1 MRRIFVDTGA
11 WDAIADRGDKNHK
24 AALRFRDEIAGK
36 CHLVSTNYVLDE
48 LYTLL
53 LINVGFRKILEFK
66 QHIDVLIR
74 EYILEIIWIT
84 DWFAKRA
91 WEVFERFNMDKQW
104 SFTDCTS
111 YAVMNEMEISEVFA
125 FDHHF
130 DQMKFIL
137 KP

>member
-24 AALRFRDEIAGK
+24 AALRFRE
-36 CHLVSTNYVLDE
+36 
-48 LYTLL
+48 
-53 LINVGFRKILEFK
+53 
-66 QHIDVLIR
+66 
-74 EYILEIIWIT
+74 
-84 DWFAKRA
+84 FAKRA
-91 WEVFERFNMDKQW
+91 WEVFERFNMDMKW

-125 FDHHF
+125 FDRHF
-130 DQMKFIL
+130 DQMKFVR